1 MGGVKLMNVITSFNA
16 KRRERQIKYER
27 KLLKE
32 LSIQSLKKSVQEY
45 FGSERIEG
53 GLWLQQGV
61 EEGCYDVA
69 IEAFLLG
76 GQYSRFGHYGESID
90 QAKKR
95 CENEIRHLTDT
106 LYNFWLYCKFG
117 DQGFIQESIYYS
129 CERFVDI
136 WWMEGFTKGE
146 QRRKLRLH

>member
-1 MGGVKLMNVITSFNA
+1 MNVITTFSA

-32 LSIQSLKKSVQEY
+32 LSIQSLKKSVQDH

-53 GLWLQQGV
+53 GIWIQQGV

-69 IEAFLLG
+69 IEAYLLG
-76 GQYSRFGHYGESID
+76 GQYSRFSKYGESVHD
-90 QAKKR
+90 VKMR
-95 CENEIRHLTDT
+95 CENEINHLIDT
-106 LYNFWLYCKFG
+106 LYNFWLYWKFG
-117 DQGFIQESIYYS
+117 DEELVQESIFYS
-129 CERFVDI
+129 CEKFVDK
-136 WWMEGFTKGE
+136 WWMEGFLKGE

>member
-1 MGGVKLMNVITSFNA
+1 MMNVITSFNE

-32 LSIQSLKKSVQEY
+32 LSIQSLKKSVQEH

-53 GLWLQQGV
+53 GIWIQQGV

-69 IEAFLLG
+69 IEAYLLG
-76 GQYSRFGHYGESID
+76 GQFSRFSHYGETVDEI
-90 QAKKR
+90 KR
-95 CENEIRHLTDT
+95 RCRNEIAHLTDT
-106 LYNFWLYCKFG
+106 LYNFWLYWKFG
-117 DQGFIQESIYYS
+117 DQGFIQESIFYT
-129 CERFVDI
+129 CEQFVDY
-136 WWMEGFTKGE
+136 WWMEGFVKGE

>member
-1 MGGVKLMNVITSFNA
+1 MNVITSFNA

-53 GLWLQQGV
+53 GLWIQQGV

-76 GQYSRFGHYGESID
+76 GQYSRFGHYGESIE
-90 QAKKR
+90 QAKRSAVKMK
-95 CENEIRHLTDT
+95 L
-106 LYNFWLYCKFG
+106 
-117 DQGFIQESIYYS
+117 
-129 CERFVDI
+129 DI
-136 WWMEGFTKGE
+136 
-146 QRRKLRLH
+146 